1 METDPSFPAFADPL
15 DSWFPPRDGS
25 GVSGRADVRN
35 GKTDVRSVEHVPARS
50 YRAASARHW
59 AQVPVFA
66 LACAFVLA
74 LAAVPARAE
83 GEAGT
88 GPCDGLVAYLR
99 ETLAGPP
106 PPFAKDLDSDYF
118 RRESYLEGRLRSTL
132 PMMPPAYTARV
143 TPACRAETRRGAAP
157 EATAAARAWTQRP
170 EVGWIDRGRILLCTM
185 QDSTVLGELPAWM
198 ADVDHDEARAV
209 CASELATWPG
219 AGPSRG
225 PILAHALRRHSGNW
239 PDNWE
244 IDTAIVAAA
253 NAMGTPEVREQLVSV
268 LATARARQAV
278 GYDRLRAAV
287 CTDDGMM
294 SADRVRACSTLP
306 AQAEDDWRQQRKRTD
321 LWAVRIAGTAS
332 YATLTALALDQKDG
346 PNIATAAGVFAG
358 AMVGGGVLGGVV
370 GMSTGDKVKAGGAS
384 IAGAIAGGVLGGMAA
399 HALADSPGA
408 RAAVTAVGFA
418 PLYLSIV
425 VLTR

>member
-1 METDPSFPAFADPL
+1 METNPSFPAFADPL
-15 DSWFPPRDGS
+15 NSWFSPRDGS
-25 GVSGRADVRN
+25 GLSGRGDISN
-35 GKTDVRSVEHVPARS
+35 GKTDVPPVERVPLWS
-50 YRAASARHW
+50 CRAASARHW
-59 AQVPVFA
+59 ARAPVFA
-66 LACAFVLA
+66 LACALVLA

-106 PPFAKDLDSDYF
+106 PLLAKDLEADYF
-118 RRESYLEGRLRSTL
+118 RRESHLEGRLRSTL
-132 PMMPPAYTARV
+132 PMMPPAYTTRV
-143 TPACRAETRRGAAP
+143 TPACGAETRRGAAP
-157 EATAAARAWTQRP
+157 EATAAAPAWTQRP

-185 QDSTVLGELPAWM
+185 QDPTALGELPAWM

-225 PILAHALRRHSGNW
+225 PILARALRRHSGNW

-244 IDTAIVAAA
+244 IDMAVVAAA
-253 NAMGTPEVREQLVSV
+253 NAMGTPELREQLVSV

-287 CTDDGMM
+287 CTDDGIM
-294 SADRVRACSTLP
+294 SADRVRVCSTLP
-306 AQAEDDWRQQRKRTD
+306 AQAEDDWGQQRKRTD
-321 LWAVRIAGTAS
+321 LWTVRIGATAS

-358 AMVGGGVLGGVV
+358 AMVGGGVVGGVV
-370 GMSTGDKVKAGGAS
+370 GKSTGDKVKAEGAS

-399 HALADSPGA
+399 HALADSPGR
-408 RAAVTAVGFA
+408 RAVVTGVGFA
-418 PLYLSIV
+418 PLYLSFI
-425 VLTR
+425 VLTK